1 MADLRDVHDYTGMY
15 SKAGRY
21 CVEVYT
27 ILQKQIEDR
36 HGKQKENSHK
46 VNTQVNKQL
55 KKKE

>member
-1 MADLRDVHDYTGMY
+1 MTDLRDVHDYTGMY

-36 HGKQKENSHK
+36 HGK
-46 VNTQVNKQL
+46 
-55 KKKE
+55 